1 MKKIIL
7 LLLIFISVPFII
19 TSKQGTY
26 PIDTQIAFE
35 NDKNTRNSEWE
46 YIKNRLFNGESEYV
60 FKIQGPILIALGNA
74 TKKDSLAM
82 EKTMSELKKILPNK
96 TIDYFKN
103 YMKVDLLTDMS
114 NKQGYSN
121 GRIEKIKRIKLYSSV
136 IHFVFNETPPFF
148 RKLYN
153 SSILD
158 DGTTIT
164 RERRYHKKRG
174 EKFLRSSPETIHFD
188 ISKDISQEKRLQYIQ
203 YEFFRWLCS
212 INSDDVYFLKYIK
225 SGIFNSPEYLP
236 EYGKLNSL
244 DTFLLQKLYS
254 DDFIE
259 EFKSYLFKNY
269 PWRYAQSFINKKK
282 AKLYAY
288 IIVSALGLI
297 LFLLSFPLVKKVKFK
312 HLYLNYLFVFLLLNI
327 NLMYLTHVFSYVI
340 QLNSIVTWQDNF
352 IAGYIIVS
360 GVSIVMSFVLWGLE
374 KLFIRKKYQF
384 RYQISLQFLFTL
396 ITLNLFPIFI
406 LIVKRNST
414 NNLDV
419 TPILLLF
426 FGLSII
432 RCSYIY
438 LNHYSESLIKQ
449 KEVELSQLKELQ
461 AATELNSLHAKI
473 NPHFLYNA
481 LNSIASLAAINANK
495 TEEMALSLSD
505 LFKYSIN
512 RKGEK
517 MSTIKEEVEMVENYL
532 KIEKIRFEDRLEF
545 SVDVESSL
553 LETSIPRFIL
563 QPLIENAVKHGI
575 SKIEDKGS
583 INLTIIKNNNDLII
597 SVSDNGPNFPDGLLS
612 GHGLQSVYDL
622 LRLSYAE
629 QATMNWENLPKK
641 KITISIRSNS

>member
-1 MKKIIL
+1 M
-7 LLLIFISVPFII
+7 IFF
-19 TSKQGTY
+19 
-26 PIDTQIAFE
+26 TQ
-35 NDKNTRNSEWE
+35 N
-46 YIKNRLFNGESEYV
+46 
-60 FKIQGPILIALGNA
+60 
-74 TKKDSLAM
+74 
-82 EKTMSELKKILPNK
+82 
-96 TIDYFKN
+96 
-103 YMKVDLLTDMS
+103 
-114 NKQGYSN
+114 
-121 GRIEKIKRIKLYSSV
+121 
-136 IHFVFNETPPFF
+136 
-148 RKLYN
+148 
-153 SSILD
+153 
-158 DGTTIT
+158 
-164 RERRYHKKRG
+164 
-174 EKFLRSSPETIHFD
+174 
-188 ISKDISQEKRLQYIQ
+188 
-203 YEFFRWLCS
+203 
-212 INSDDVYFLKYIK
+212 
-225 SGIFNSPEYLP
+225 
-236 EYGKLNSL
+236 
-244 DTFLLQKLYS
+244 
-254 DDFIE
+254 
-259 EFKSYLFKNY
+259 
-269 PWRYAQSFINKKK
+269 
-282 AKLYAY
+282 
-288 IIVSALGLI
+288 
-297 LFLLSFPLVKKVKFK
+297 
-312 HLYLNYLFVFLLLNI
+312 
-327 NLMYLTHVFSYVI
+327 
-340 QLNSIVTWQDNF
+340 NSICIND
-352 IAGYIIVS
+352 IIVS